1 MQTAARQ
8 FVSETLLPIRREM
21 IEQLAKV
28 HRYLLQTVNTKGEMG
43 NVTNWQQHVM
53 PKLLTEPSRELAKI
67 SGEELLAN
75 KWPTKEY
82 EGKARIFVPTVRGQ
96 LTAGEDLRIK
106 AIVLD
111 RQKCEEVSLYY
122 SKMGTNEFREKEL
135 SNIDRGV
142 YAVKLP
148 ASEIGEDIEYYI
160 KATTRQGREAI
171 LSGDGAKNK
180 SDGNSC

>member
-1 MQTAARQ
+1 
-8 FVSETLLPIRREM
+8 M

-53 PKLLTEPSRELAKI
+53 PKLLMEPSRELAKI
-67 SGEELLAN
+67 LGEGALAN
-75 KWPTKEY
+75 KWPTKKY

-96 LTAGEDLRIK
+96 LIAGEDLRIK
-106 AIVLD
+106 AIFLD
-111 RQKCEEVSLYY
+111 RQQPEEVLLYY
-122 SKMGTNEFREKEL
+122 SKMGTNEFRKEEL

-148 ASEIGEDIEYYI
+148 AGEIGEDIEYYI
-160 KATTRQGREAI
+160 KATTAKGERLYFPATAPRINQTIIVAEA
-171 LSGDGAKNK
+171 NK
-180 SDGNSC
+180 E